1 MQPHGTI
8 VWVLFVLLLGLCL
21 VVLASLILVIFESF
35 LSCLVIEL
43 LEDDAFTMSI
53 VLELW
58 SLNHKGDKSY

>member
-1 MQPHGTI
+1 MQPHGTV
-8 VWVLFVLLLGLCL
+8 VWVFFVLLLGLCL

-58 SLNHKGDKSY
+58 SLNHKGDKRY